1 MKKISYRPV
10 YNRKN
15 RLNKQGKA
23 LLQIEAYLEKR
34 KVYFSSHIHL
44 TPQQWDKRRE
54 RIVAHPNAEALNL
67 MLATFMMEL
76 EQKEL
81 ELWKNGQDITLEKL
95 KETFIKE
102 NMHTFLEFAKR
113 EIEDS
118 QLKESTRKN
127 RLTTCYLLA
136 KFKQRINFKDLTS
149 KFIFEF
155 ESFLYQQG
163 CHTNTVAKHMKHLKL
178 LVNSAINK
186 GYIEPGNYAF
196 RRYRIKTEEGKHAFL
211 RPEELE
217 KLETIDTSLL
227 TPVQKHTL
235 DAFLFCCYTGLRYS
249 DFRNLTTRN
258 IYSVDGKPWIVF
270 RTIKTNKEVRLPIA
284 LLFDGKALKLIQ
296 KYRQRLNSFFTVD
309 SNSCLNKRLIHI
321 GKKAGIQKHFSF
333 HSARHTNATLLIYK
347 GVSITT
353 VQRLLGHRNLSTTQ
367 GYSEIMEGTIIKD
380 LKRASK

>member
-127 RLTTCYLLA
+127 RLTTCHLLA
-136 KFKQRINFKDLTS
+136 KFKQRISFKDLTS

-186 GYIEPGNYAF
+186 GYIDSGNYALSIPDKDRGRETCVPKA
-196 RRYRIKTEEGKHAFL
+196 RRTGKVGIDRHILTHVRTKTHLGRI
-211 RPEELE
+211 
-217 KLETIDTSLL
+217 SVLL
-227 TPVQKHTL
+227 LHRTQ
-235 DAFLFCCYTGLRYS
+235 
-249 DFRNLTTRN
+249 
-258 IYSVDGKPWIVF
+258 VF
-270 RTIKTNKEVRLPIA
+270 RLPKSDHPQH
-284 LLFDGKALKLIQ
+284 LLCGRKAMDCLPHHQNQQRGKAPHCFAIRRESTEADTEIPPTAEQLFH
-296 KYRQRLNSFFTVD
+296 RRL
-309 SNSCLNKRLIHI
+309 
-321 GKKAGIQKHFSF
+321 Q
-333 HSARHTNATLLIYK
+333 LL
-347 GVSITT
+347 S
-353 VQRLLGHRNLSTTQ
+353 
-367 GYSEIMEGTIIKD
+367 
-380 LKRASK
+380 

>member
-136 KFKQRINFKDLTS
+136 KFKQRISFKDLTS

-163 CHTNTVAKHMKHLKL
+163 CHTNTVAKHTGGMKYLFRMVLTQNGIVALAEQTEVISLNKDTD
-178 LVNSAINK
+178 AMTGATINELGILFVGKEAVLPELTGK
-186 GYIEPGNYAF
+186 GKVSGTVTWGDGTQAAYAF
-196 RRYRIKTEEGKHAFL
+196 
-211 RPEELE
+211 PM
-217 KLETIDTSLL
+217 S
-227 TPVQKHTL
+227 
-235 DAFLFCCYTGLRYS
+235 YS
-249 DFRNLTTRN
+249 FKQ
-258 IYSVDGKPWIVF
+258 DGEH
-270 RTIKTNKEVRLPIA
+270 EVRVQAIGA
-284 LLFDGKALKLIQ
+284 TAVE
-296 KYRQRLNSFFTVD
+296 FTD
-309 SNSCLNKRLIHI
+309 
-321 GKKAGIQKHFSF
+321 
-333 HSARHTNATLLIYK
+333 
-347 GVSITT
+347 
-353 VQRLLGHRNLSTTQ
+353 LSQ
-367 GYSEIMEGTIIKD
+367 VEEID
-380 LKRASK
+380 LSGF